1 MTELAELTIG
11 IDARPAIRGG
21 KQVER
26 ALEGVQRE
34 SRQTTAV
41 MQKRF
46 SAMSGFFLKLSG
58 GLAALGG
65 AALFGA
71 SVFREIDDFSFA
83 LSNLSSITGATG
95 DDLDFLKER
104 ALELGRTTIFSGQQ
118 ALDGFAL
125 IASAKPDLLENAAA
139 LAEVTENALTLAQ
152 AAGTDLPQAA
162 EILGSSLNQFNAG
175 AEQAERFINVLAAGS
190 KFGSS
195 FIIDTA
201 AALKEAGT
209 VAASAGISFEETSA
223 AIQVL
228 AEKAIRGSQAGT
240 NLRNVF
246 TILQTGADKFN
257 PAVVG
262 LQTALE
268 NLGAENLTTAE
279 KVKLFGRE
287 NLVAGDIL
295 IQGADALASYTEKLT
310 GTNTA
315 LEQAE
320 TKYDNL
326 RGDILALK
334 SAWSGFLTD
343 IGDSQQSWLRS
354 VIQTLTDVIN
364 GYKEASVRV
373 QLFWNDLEDIAN
385 RASLVFGAIG
395 AAIETA
401 WDTLFNNLKRD
412 FADYLNF
419 VADAIDTASFGVADE
434 TVAAIRAFSAGIE
447 ESKVEVVDFG
457 DKLVALNIE
466 YKKNQQTILEEAAAL
481 DEQLAALQE
490 NKEQLDLT
498 TSGVKDNTK
507 VITEQAAA
515 TKKASEET
523 EEMTG
528 HLEEWQ
534 RILERGKDLT
544 NSVRTAQEIYND
556 EIAEY
561 NDLLDRGVISTE
573 TFGKLTEQAY
583 NKVLEGTNT
592 MAAGAERAFNK
603 YKEDVNNVGAQVE
616 SAMTNTFQAAEDAL
630 TEFFTTGKLDV
641 KSFAD
646 TVIAEFARMQAKKLM
661 AMAFEGIGGGQ
672 GSSSGDG
679 GGGLFGMLSGFAS
692 SIFGGFGGSAATAH
706 TGGIVGTSPMSTR
719 SVAPGTFSNARRFH
733 NGGTIGSDEVPI
745 IARRGERIQTPEQ
758 MRMEKQQNKMVTNNV
773 YNQIT
778 LSLPGVTDSESFERN
793 KPQMGELMQQ
803 GLNEAQRNM

>member
-1 MTELAELTIG
+1 MELAELTIG
-11 IDARPAIRGG
+11 IDARPAVRGG

-26 ALEGVQRE
+26 ALEGVQKE
-34 SRQTTAV
+34 SKQTTAL

-58 GLAALGG
+58 GIAALG
-65 AALFGA
+65 AAGLFGA
-71 SVFREIDDFSFA
+71 SVFREIDQFSFA
-83 LSNLSSITGATG
+83 LSQLSAITGATG

-104 ALELGRTTIFSGQQ
+104 AMELGRTTIFSGQQ

-139 LAEVTENALTLAQ
+139 LAEVTEQALTLAQ

-195 FIIDTA
+195 FIVDTA
-201 AALKEAGT
+201 AALREAGT

-223 AIQVL
+223 SIQVL

-246 TILQTGADKFN
+246 TILQTGADRFN

-268 NLGAENLTTAE
+268 NLGRENMSTADM
-279 KVKLFGRE
+279 VKLFGRE
-287 NLVAGDIL
+287 NLVAGQIL
-295 IQGADALASYTEKLT
+295 IQGADALAEYTDKLT

-315 LEQAE
+315 IEQA
-320 TKYDNL
+320 TTNYDNL
-326 RGDILALK
+326 RGDLLGLQ
-334 SAWSGFLTD
+334 SAWSGFLTE

-364 GYKEASVRV
+364 GYKEASIRV

-385 RASLVFGAIG
+385 RASLVFGVIG

-412 FADYLNF
+412 YADFLNF
-419 VADAIDTASFGVADE
+419 VADAVETASFGVADQA
-434 TVAAIRAFSAGIE
+434 VAAIRRFAEGIK
-447 ESKVEVVDFG
+447 ESKVEIVDFG
-457 DKLVALNIE
+457 DKLVALNAE
-466 YKKNQQTILEEAAAL
+466 YKKNQQTILDEAAAL
-481 DEQLAALQE
+481 DEQLAVLNAV
-490 NKEQLDLT
+490 KEELDLT
-498 TSGVKDNTK
+498 TSGVQNNTGALEENAGAAGK
-507 VITEQAAA
+507 V
-515 TKKASEET
+515 SEET

-528 HLEEWQ
+528 HMAEWQ
-534 RILERGKDLT
+534 RLLERGKDLT
-544 NSVRTAQEIYND
+544 DSVRTAQEVYND
-556 EIAEY
+556 EIMEY
-561 NDLLDRGVISTE
+561 TDLLDRGIISTE
-573 TFGKLTEQAY
+573 TFGRLSEEAY

-592 MAAGAERAFNK
+592 LAAGAERAFNK
-603 YKEDVNNVGAQVE
+603 YKEDVNNVGAQIE
-616 SAMTNTFQAAEDAL
+616 GAMTNTFQAAEDAL
-630 TEFFTTGKLDV
+630 TEFFTTGKIDV

-646 TVIAEFARMQAKKLM
+646 TVISEFARMQSKKLM
-661 AMAFEGIGGGQ
+661 AMAFEGIGQ
-672 GSSSGDG
+672 PGSEETGS
-679 GGGLFGMLSGFAS
+679 GGLFGMLSGFAS

-706 TGGIVGTSPMSTR
+706 AGGIVGTSPMPTR
-719 SVAPGTFSNARRFH
+719 SVAPGTFTNARRYH
-733 NGGTIGSDEVPI
+733 NGGMIGSDEVPI

-758 MRMEKQQNKMVTNNV
+758 MRMERQQNKMVTNNV

-778 LSLPGVTDSESFERN
+778 LSLPGVTDAESFTRN
-793 KPQMGELMQQ
+793 KSQVGEVMQQ
-803 GLNEAQRNM
+803 GLNQAQRNM